1 MRKRDG
7 RIVHGSGGHLIVI
20 RTYFIYRQSG
30 EMIMRCIFTHEWI
43 TSWARAF
50 SRSFVPYRKCAR
62 CGIMQRGICDSLT
75 REVSWETVRERTY
88 VWAQQN
94 RIVRRP
100 SSGLDKLAHSLGLR
114 RTRMS
119 DRAVTTEAPH

>member
-1 MRKRDG
+1 
-7 RIVHGSGGHLIVI
+7 
-20 RTYFIYRQSG
+20 
-30 EMIMRCIFTHEWI
+30 MRCMFTHEWV
-43 TSWARAF
+43 TYWAKAF
-50 SRSFVPYRKCAR
+50 SRSFVPYRKCTR

-75 REVSWETVRERTY
+75 REIFWETMRERTY

-94 RIVRRP
+94 RIVRQP

-119 DRAVTTEAPH
+119 DKAASTEVPR